1 MSPFLSGCMKNLV
14 LIFSAVALGIIPSVS
29 FAITFDIWET
39 GMSINE
45 VVGLAKEHDIPIMR
59 EGIIAIRNKFDP
71 KLIDDNFYKAS
82 TLYYRTDISGRN
94 SIVYLRLTDDPK
106 FISEIEVR
114 LFGITNR
121 DLFTKEMLGILNPKY
136 GSYKEIIETVFRVY
150 EWRPEKYSQV
160 RMRVFG
166 SEASIIYTD
175 LRIKEH
181 FEDQRREK
189 EKKSIKKDSDK
200 F

>member
-1 MSPFLSGCMKNLV
+1 MRSWILM
-14 LIFSAVALGIIPSVS
+14 FSVVTSITLPAVS

-45 VVGLAKEHDIPIMR
+45 VVGLARQHDIPIAR
-59 EGIIAIRNKFDP
+59 DGLIHVYNKFNP

-82 TLYYRTDISGRN
+82 TLYYRTNLSGRN
-94 SIVYLRLTDDPK
+94 CVVYLRLTDDPK
-106 FISEIEVR
+106 FVREIEVR

-121 DLFTKEMLGILNPKY
+121 ELFTEEMLGILSQKY
-136 GSYKEIIETVFRVY
+136 GPYKEVAETVFRFY
-150 EWRPEKYSQV
+150 QWMPEKYSQV

-166 SEASIIYTD
+166 PEASIIYTD
-175 LRIKEH
+175 LRIKDLLES
-181 FEDQRREK
+181 QRREK
-189 EKKSIKKDSDK
+189 ERKSFKKDSEK